1 MTSLITIEGRRD
13 GANVNAFP
21 RSSVV
26 PVTLSSQDF
35 DVTGPK
41 VVVGVRCVLHDGRFV
56 NTRCGLSRGEMLF
69 VSG

>member
-1 MTSLITIEGRRD
+1 MTSLIAIEGRRD

-41 VVVGVRCVLHDGRFV
+41 VVVGVRCVLHNG
-56 NTRCGLSRGEMLF
+56 
-69 VSG
+69 